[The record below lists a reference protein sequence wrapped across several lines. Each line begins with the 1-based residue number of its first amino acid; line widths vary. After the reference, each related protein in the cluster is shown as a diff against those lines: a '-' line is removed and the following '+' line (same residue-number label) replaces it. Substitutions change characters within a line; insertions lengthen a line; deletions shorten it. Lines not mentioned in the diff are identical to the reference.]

1 MEFVAD
7 FHIHSK
13 YSRATS
19 RDMDTQ
25 HIAEWAKLKG
35 ITLMGTGDFTH
46 HLWLEELK
54 SRLEDLGNGLFKY
67 NDVYFILTSEISS
80 IYSKKGK
87 TYRIHNLVF
96 SPSFKTTDK
105 INEILSRCGNLAS
118 DGRPI
123 LGLDASELARIIFD
137 IDENCMFIPAHC
149 LLPGT
154 FVHTHNGLKTIEEIS
169 KKDYVYTHRMRLR
182 SVTELFKRDYNGEVF
197 HIKPYYFREGIK
209 TTAEHPFYIIKT
221 HKYCASRGTFCMPMC
236 SQLKN
241 KGCKQKYF
249 MQYKPE
255 WVQAKDIKINDTLVF
270 PRFNN
275 EIRYKERIEINK
287 LLKGKLIFRRGKIA
301 YKGSRTH
308 FVKNIIEI
316 NKDFCRLVGYFIS
329 EGYTNSRDCISFCFL
344 EDEEEYINDVIS
356 LIKKVFDIEL
366 SKIQIKK
373 DIKGIELVFYSKVL
387 YNLFSKLF
395 YINTKN
401 KKAFS
406 KSLPNRMLYLP
417 LEKQAEI
424 IKGWWR
430 GDKGYTS
437 SKLLMNQMKVLFLR
451 LGVIPSIGMDTI
463 AEHKKRGKHFIGS
476 REISAQHNTFHFSN
490 LSFFKDEF
498 NLLKDKDFR
507 KFKTKLSRRH
517 GWMDNKYV
525 YLPVRDISKERYRG
539 IVYNLEVDEDNSYVC
554 EFATVH
560 NCWTPWFSLF
570 GSMSGFDRIEDCFEE
585 QTPKIFA
592 LETGLSSDPG
602 MNWRLSALDKFTLV
616 SNSDSHSPSKIGREA
631 NVFDCELN
639 YKTIREVL
647 KTKDKKRFL
656 YTIEFFPEEG
666 KYHYDGHRLCNM
678 RLSPTQTR
686 ENKGRCPKCGK
697 PVTVGFMN
705 RVEQLADRPQ
715 GYIPSNS
722 IPFKNFIPLDEII
735 AEAKGIAKTSQG
747 VEREYRSCL
756 AKLGNEFEILTKIPK
771 EVLMKNLPS
780 KIAEGI
786 LRVREGKVNIQA
798 GFDGEYG
805 KIAIF
810 SDEDKKGTTEKQ
822 LTLF

>member
-1 MEFVAD
+1 MEFIAD

-19 RDMDTQ
+19 RNMEIK
-25 HIAEWAKLKG
+25 HLAEWAKLKG

-54 SRLEDLGNGLFKY
+54 HHLEDLGNGVFKY
-67 NDVYFILTSEISS
+67 QDIHFILTTEISS
-80 IYSKKGK
+80 IYSKRGK
-87 TYRIHNLVF
+87 TYRIHNMVF

-105 INEILSRCGNLAS
+105 INERLSKMGNLAS

-123 LGLDASELARIIFD
+123 LGLDAAELARIIFD
-137 IDENCMFIPAHC
+137 IDENCMIVPAHC

-154 FVHTHNGLKTIEEIS
+154 SVHTRDGLKTIEEIS
-169 KKDYVYTHRMRLR
+169 KQDYVYTHRMRIR
-182 SVTELFKRDYNGEVF
+182 KVTELFKRDYNGEIF

-221 HKYCASRGTFCMPMC
+221 HKYCASRGTFCMPIC

-241 KGCKQKYF
+241 KGCTRKYF

-255 WVQAKDIKINDTLVF
+255 WVQAKDIEINDTMVF

-275 EIRYKERIEINK
+275 EIRYNEKIEVNR

-301 YKGSRTH
+301 YKGNKTH

-316 NKDFCRLVGYFIS
+316 NKDFCRLAGYFVS

-373 DIKGIELVFYSKVL
+373 DIKGIELIFYSKVL
-387 YNLFSKLF
+387 CNLFSKLF

-401 KKAFS
+401 KKAFA
-406 KSLPNRMLYLP
+406 KSLPNWMLYLP

-437 SKLLMNQMKVLFLR
+437 SKFLMNQMKILFLR
-451 LGVIPSIGMDTI
+451 LGIIPSIGMDTI
-463 AEHKKRGKHFIGS
+463 GEHKKRGKHFIGL
-476 REISAQHNTFHFSN
+476 REILAKHNAFHFSN
-490 LSFFKDEF
+490 LSFFKDEL

-570 GSMSGFDRIEDCFEE
+570 GSMSGFDKIQDCFEE

-602 MNWRLSALDKFTLV
+602 MNWRLSALDRFSLI
-616 SNSDSHSPSKIGREA
+616 SNSDSHSPQKIGREA
-631 NVFDCELN
+631 NVFDCELDYN
-639 YKTIREVL
+639 TIREVL

-656 YTIEFFPEEG
+656 YTIEFFPQEG
-666 KYHYDGHRLCNM
+666 KYHFDGHRLCGV
-678 RLSPTQTR
+678 RFSPGETKA
-686 ENKGRCPKCGK
+686 NNGRCPKCGK
-697 PVTVGFMN
+697 PLTVGVTN

-715 GYIPSNS
+715 GYVPSSAIPYKNL
-722 IPFKNFIPLDEII
+722 IPFDEII
-735 AEAKGIAKTSQG
+735 AETKGIAKTAVG
-747 VEREYRSCL
+747 VERDYRML
-756 AKLGNEFEILTKIPK
+756 VAKFGNEFEILLRASK
-771 EVLMKNLPS
+771 EDLLKGLPPRV
-780 KIAEGI
+780 AEGV
-786 LRVREGKVNIQA
+786 LRVREGKVHIQP

-805 KIAIF
+805 IVSIF
-810 SDEDKKGTTEKQ
+810 AGENKQGTNEQQ
-822 LTLF
+822 LSLF